1 MGRNIDLTKP
11 LSEEDEAWLYER
23 SRGWQVDEHKRQ
35 LADKQNKE
43 HEPGEVE
50 PPDWEPTNTIAHPP
64 FHGEQPNPR
73 QVPSPVGMEVHAG
86 EPVSSAGESVAG
98 EGDYAPEDLTVDE
111 LKEELHDRELPV
123 SGNKDEL
130 VKRLKKALKDEG
142 K

>member
-23 SRGWQVDEHKRQ
+23 SRGWQVDENKRL
-35 LADKQNKE
+35 LADKDKKE

-50 PPDWEPTNTIAHPP
+50 PPDWAPTNTVAEPP
-64 FHGEQPNPR
+64 FEGEQPNPR
-73 QVPSPVGMEVHAG
+73 QVPTPVGMEVHAG
-86 EPVSSAGESVAG
+86 VPVDGGVVE
-98 EGDYAPEDLTVDE
+98 EDYDPEDLTVEE
-111 LKEELHDRELPV
+111 LKEELHARELPV

-142 K
+142 S